1 MGFASARKANLTA
14 EIARLEKELSELSD
28 NLSDDQINHKRARI
42 EYFKEKLRN
51 IDKNKFKDASDKLKQ
66 DMNQQNQ
73 QDMMA
78 AMAAFQGRID

>member
-1 MGFASARKANLTA
+1 MGFASARKAYLTA

-28 NLSDDQINHKRARI
+28 NLSDGQINYKRVRKQ
-42 EYFKEKLRN
+42 ELELELHN

-78 AMAAFQGRID
+78 AMAAFQGQKS

>member
-1 MGFASARKANLTA
+1 MGFASARKAYLTA

-28 NLSDDQINHKRARI
+28 NLSKSQIDYKLISLQNL
-42 EYFKEKLRN
+42 KEELLN

-78 AMAAFQGRID
+78 AMAASQGRID